1 MNPLTPR
8 TLPWRQ
14 VLESSLGL
22 VYPNRCQICHEEP
35 SSAVLGF
42 IGNHC
47 RRSLRVIEPPFCSQC
62 GLPHPTEATRD
73 FICSNCEG
81 QSLSF
86 ESARAAVIAGGV
98 ALEVIHRFKY
108 ERALWFRP
116 LLVDLL
122 LTAALPVLAGGGWS
136 SVVPVPLHPVRQRE
150 REYNQAELL
159 ARPLARA
166 LGIPLR
172 IDLVRRTSA
181 TLTQTHLSRSER
193 ALNVARAFQ
202 PTRNAVLEGDSIIVL
217 DDVLTTGATTNAVAS
232 VLKRSGA
239 GRICV
244 WSVARAVLRES
255 PMA

>member
-1 MNPLTPR
+1 MNPTNSRPI
-8 TLPWRQ
+8 PWRRI
-14 VLESSLGL
+14 LESGLGL
-22 VYPNRCQICHEEP
+22 IYPNRCQICHEEP

-42 IGNHC
+42 VGDRC
-47 RRSLRVIEPPFCSQC
+47 RRSLHIIEPPFCSRC
-62 GLPHPTEATRD
+62 GLPHAAGTAMD
-73 FICSNCEG
+73 FTCSNCEG
-81 QSLSF
+81 LSLSF

-122 LTAALPVLAGGGWS
+122 VTAALPALAGGGWTA
-136 SVVPVPLHPVRQRE
+136 VVPVPLHPVRQRE

-172 IDLVRRTSA
+172 LDLVRRTTA
-181 TLTQTHLSRSER
+181 TLTQTHLSRSQR
-193 ALNVARAFQ
+193 SLNVTRAFQ
-202 PTRNAVLEGDSIIVL
+202 PTRNAHLDGDSIIVL

-232 VLKRSGA
+232 VLKRCGA
-239 GRICV
+239 GRVCV
-244 WSVARAVLRES
+244 WSVARAVLRE
-255 PMA
+255 PPLA